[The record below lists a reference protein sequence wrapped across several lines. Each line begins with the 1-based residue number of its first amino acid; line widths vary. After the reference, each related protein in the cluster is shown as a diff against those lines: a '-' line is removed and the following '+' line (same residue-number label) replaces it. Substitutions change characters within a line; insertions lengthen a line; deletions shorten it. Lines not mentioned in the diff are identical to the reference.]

1 MISLNSD
8 KQFKIEAEVKMENK
22 FEYIATQTDDGF
34 VVNLYNSINNTI
46 EIKNEDIEQFA
57 NSLTDKLVMDKDII
71 LTEKEEILFNLW
83 QMLLIPENVIH

>member
-1 MISLNSD
+1 
-8 KQFKIEAEVKMENK
+8 MENK

-57 NSLTDKLVMDKDII
+57 NSLTDKLVMDRDII

-83 QMLLIPENVIH
+83 QMLLIPENGIH

>member
-1 MISLNSD
+1 
-8 KQFKIEAEVKMENK
+8 MENK
-22 FEYIATQTDDGF
+22 FEYIATQTADGF

-57 NSLTDKLVMDKDII
+57 NSLSDKLVMDKDII

>member
-1 MISLNSD
+1 
-8 KQFKIEAEVKMENK
+8 MENK

>member
-1 MISLNSD
+1 
-8 KQFKIEAEVKMENK
+8 MENK

-46 EIKNEDIEQFA
+46 EIKNEDIERFA

>member
-1 MISLNSD
+1 
-8 KQFKIEAEVKMENK
+8 MENK

-57 NSLTDKLVMDKDII
+57 NSLTDKLVTDRDII

>member
-1 MISLNSD
+1 
-8 KQFKIEAEVKMENK
+8 MENK
-22 FEYIATQTDDGF
+22 FEYIATQTADGF

>member
-1 MISLNSD
+1 
-8 KQFKIEAEVKMENK
+8 MENK

-57 NSLTDKLVMDKDII
+57 NSLSDKLVMDKDII

>member
-1 MISLNSD
+1 
-8 KQFKIEAEVKMENK
+8 MENK
-22 FEYIATQTDDGF
+22 IEYIATQTDDGF

-57 NSLTDKLVMDKDII
+57 KSLSDKLVMDKDII

>member
-1 MISLNSD
+1 
-8 KQFKIEAEVKMENK
+8 MENK

-57 NSLTDKLVMDKDII
+57 NSLTDKLVMDRDII

-83 QMLLIPENVIH
+83 QMLK

>member
-1 MISLNSD
+1 MINLSSN
-8 KQFKIEAEVKMENK
+8 KQFKIEAEIKMENK
-22 FEYIATQTDDGF
+22 FEYIATQTADGF

-46 EIKNEDIEQFA
+46 EIKNEDIERFA

>member
-1 MISLNSD
+1 
-8 KQFKIEAEVKMENK
+8 MENK

-57 NSLTDKLVMDKDII
+57 NSLTDKLVMDRDII